1 MPPHGP
7 HHPPHHG
14 PPHPPEPPRRPGRP
28 PSVGA
33 DTPLNVKISQT
44 ELSLLDDCAAR
55 LSVSRAETVR
65 QGLRLLQAAVGD
77 AGGER
82 VDRLHPVPTPRRA
95 PSGVSL
101 AWPSADQSGV
111 TASADGLY
119 AELNTTPS
127 SITREQLETLLQS
140 VLLATGAPSFCLY
153 LLDCLRLHALATG
166 GILASP
172 EAAARFAG
180 LIQARGGG
188 KGEEQWRPPIS
199 AAE

>member
-14 PPHPPEPPRRPGRP
+14 PHHLPEPPRRPGRP

-44 ELSLLDDCAAR
+44 ELTLLDDCAAR
-55 LSVSRAETVR
+55 LSVSRAEAVR
-65 QGLRLLQAAVGD
+65 QGLRLLQAAVQNTD
-77 AGGER
+77 SER
-82 VDRLHPVPTPRRA
+82 DDSLRPVPVPRRGLSVA
-95 PSGVSL
+95 SL
-101 AWPSADQSGV
+101 SWPSADQAGV
-111 TASADGLY
+111 AASADGLY

-127 SITREQLETLLQS
+127 SITREQLGILLQS
-140 VLLATGAPSFCLY
+140 VLLATGAPPLCLY

-188 KGEEQWRPPIS
+188 KGED
-199 AAE
+199 